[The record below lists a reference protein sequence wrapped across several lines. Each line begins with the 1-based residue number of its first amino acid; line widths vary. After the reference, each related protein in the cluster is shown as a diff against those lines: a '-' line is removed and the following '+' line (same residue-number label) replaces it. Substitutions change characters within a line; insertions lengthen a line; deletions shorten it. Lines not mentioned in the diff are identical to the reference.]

1 MLYTLLAFF
10 GDRTFYEVK
19 CPHFILF
26 RQQNIPIS
34 VHHAF
39 LFTINPLIELVRSS
53 IYCPKTF
60 QAHTGCNKA
69 YGKMK
74 SKTISDVCVCIRCMK
89 REVNEEKFSSSWET
103 MIWFS
108 SRLPPR
114 SICYRH
120 SSVCSFGNKEVADWL
135 AFRGAVRL
143 FTFFLCSERKILET
157 NNWFPVDCGALE
169 FFVRWI

>member
-1 MLYTLLAFF
+1 MLHAILVYLVTAQ
-10 GDRTFYEVK
+10 VK
-19 CPHFILF
+19 CTFHFILARKHPYF
-26 RQQNIPIS
+26 CPSCLHLTR
-34 VHHAF
+34 
-39 LFTINPLIELVRSS
+39 TINPLIELVRSY

-60 QAHTGCNKA
+60 QAHTECNKA

-74 SKTISDVCVCIRCMK
+74 SRTISDVCVCIRCMK

-108 SRLPPR
+108 SRLPRR

-120 SSVCSFGNKEVADWL
+120 SFVCSFGNKEVADWL

-143 FTFFLCSERKILET
+143 FTFFLCSARKILET
-157 NNWFPVDCGALE
+157 NNWFPVDCGSLE